1 MTYRITILPQEK
13 TIEAPAGSNLLT
25 VLRDAGHA
33 PDAPCGGMGTCGKCT
48 VFIDGQPLRAC
59 TVPVDRD
66 MTITLSDRAEAQI
79 LTAGIAVAAPVAA
92 GGHRIAV
99 DIGTTTVVAV
109 LLAPD
114 GRELAVESAR
124 NPQAP
129 YGADVV
135 SRIRAAMDGSMEA
148 LTAVIRTCLN
158 EMTQNLCARAGISP
172 EAATLVSVVGNPA
185 MQQLF
190 LGISLENLAH
200 PPFSPVLTQA
210 EAVDAG
216 TYLPGLKNAK
226 LIIVPDISGFV
237 GADTLGCMLALEL
250 DRREEMTLLVDI
262 GTNGEMVLGN
272 RNRRISCST
281 AAGPALEGA
290 NIQCGMGA
298 QAGAIDHVWI
308 ENGKLA
314 YRVICGG
321 EAEGICGSGIIDT
334 AAAALELGLLNSRGK
349 ILNKAQRIV
358 LTDRVF
364 LTQEDIRQV
373 QLAKGAIAAGIQL
386 LAQRMDI
393 SLEDIHR
400 VFLAGA
406 FGTYM
411 DPASACR
418 MGLLPPALSGRI
430 EAVGNAALSGA
441 KLLTA
446 DSDTMDRCQR
456 LAEQTQDL
464 NLSQTPEFPHT
475 FAKCMRFDAGP
486 GGTI

>member
-25 VLRDAGHA
+25 VLRDAGYA

-172 EAATLVSVVGNPA
+172 DAVTLVSMVGNPA
-185 MQQLF
+185 MQQFF
-190 LGISLENLAH
+190 LGVSPENLVH
-200 PPFSPVLTQA
+200 PPFSPVLTRA
-210 EAVDAG
+210 KAVDAG

-308 ENGKLA
+308 TLA
-314 YRVICGG
+314 
-321 EAEGICGSGIIDT
+321 
-334 AAAALELGLLNSRGK
+334 GK
-349 ILNKAQRIV
+349 IP
-358 LTDRVF
+358 F
-364 LTQEDIRQV
+364 W
-373 QLAKGAIAAGIQL
+373 
-386 LAQRMDI
+386 
-393 SLEDIHR
+393 SL
-400 VFLAGA
+400 
-406 FGTYM
+406 
-411 DPASACR
+411 PS
-418 MGLLPPALSGRI
+418 LS
-430 EAVGNAALSGA
+430 
-441 KLLTA
+441 
-446 DSDTMDRCQR
+446 
-456 LAEQTQDL
+456 
-464 NLSQTPEFPHT
+464 P
-475 FAKCMRFDAGP
+475 
-486 GGTI
+486 